1 MQTTVFARG
10 RILPRAHDYFID
22 SSRGSAFKLRAFAVS
37 SALLAIERPDQE
49 ILDLG
54 LALFHRANPSVGVGE
69 SVLNPGEIV
78 LECGHV
84 GFELPLPFCEFSL
97 IGSEGVDGGKHGS
110 IVGLSGLQSGDP
122 RLEIFQC
129 SHGCIVSG
137 GTETGSRECGSPAVG
152 AVGAVGVE
160 GVL

>member
-10 RILPRAHDYFID
+10 RILPRAHDYVTD
-22 SSRGSAFKLRAFAVS
+22 RSHESAFRLQAFAVS
-37 SALLAIERPDQE
+37 SALLAVERPDQE

-54 LALFHRANPSVGVGE
+54 LALFYRANPSVGVGE
-69 SVLNPGEIV
+69 SVLDPGEIV
-78 LECGHV
+78 LKCGHV
-84 GFELPLPFCEFSL
+84 GFELPLPFCEVSL
-97 IGSEGVDGGKHGS
+97 VGSEGVDGGKHRS

-122 RLEIFQC
+122 CLEIFQR

-152 AVGAVGVE
+152 RSGVE
-160 GVL
+160 GGL